1 MVSESAPIRE
11 LQNIRHDLRF
21 LLPDL
26 ASQFGVKTIG
36 IFGSFIS
43 GEQREN
49 SDLDLL
55 VEFEETPTIF
65 AFVRLRRLLAEALNI
80 EVDLVMKSALKRDI
94 GARIL
99 DEVVP
104 V

>member
-1 MVSESAPIRE
+1 MVSESAPVWELRDIR
-11 LQNIRHDLRF
+11 DGLRV

-36 IFGSFIS
+36 IFGSFVS

-65 AFVRLRRLLAEALNI
+65 EFARLRRLLAEALNI

-94 GARIL
+94 EARIL
-99 DEVVP
+99 GEVVP

>member
-1 MVSESAPIRE
+1 MVPEKLPVRE
-11 LQNIRHDLRF
+11 LRDIRKDLRG
-21 LLPDL
+21 LVPKL
-26 ASQFGVKTIG
+26 ASEFGVKAIG
-36 IFGSFIS
+36 VFGSFAS
-43 GEQREN
+43 GDTRAD

-55 VEFEETPTIF
+55 VEFQETPTLF
-65 AFVRLRRLLAEALNI
+65 TFVRLRRLLSETLGV
-80 EVDLVMKSALKRDI
+80 EVDLVMKSALKLDI

>member
-1 MVSESAPIRE
+1 MVSGSIPAHE
-11 LQNIRHDLRF
+11 LQDIRKGIRG
-21 LLPDL
+21 LLPEL
-26 ASQFGVKTIG
+26 ASEFGVKTLG
-36 IFGSFIS
+36 VFGSFAS
-43 GEQREN
+43 GQQGEN

-65 AFVRLRRLLAEALNI
+65 EFVRLRRFLTQALGH
-80 EVDLVMKSALKRDI
+80 EVDLVMKSALKHDI